1 MSATNLLKYLHL
13 AYFSRHKTER
23 PLFRIIRKLQ
33 AGHLVHIGVGT
44 GELAQQMIELAA
56 RNTRREKVRY
66 TGIDL
71 FEMRPAE
78 NPGLTLKRAYRLLKS
93 LPAKTQL
100 VPGDPYSAIARVANS
115 LPDNDLVLISSDQD
129 MTSLQLAWFYL
140 PRMLH
145 DQSLVLIE
153 DPEHEHAEDGY
164 RVLDIA
170 AVRQLASQSGL
181 QRRRAA

>member
-56 RNTRREKVRY
+56 GNSRRSEVRY

-71 FEMRPAE
+71 FEMRSDGK
-78 NPGLTLKRAYRLLKS
+78 PGLTLKRAHRLLKP

-115 LPDNDLVLISSDQD
+115 LPDNDLVVISADQD
-129 MTSLQLAWFYL
+129 TSSLEQAWFFL

-145 DQSLVLIE
+145 DDSLVLIE
-153 DPEHEHAEDGY
+153 DSEAEDGY
-164 RVLDIA
+164 RVLDA
-170 AVRQLASQSGL
+170 SAVRD
-181 QRRRAA
+181 